1 LLSDIIRRIEKTNVQ
16 SEKLSILRKM
26 QKQKEK
32 KQILAERIEMES
44 GASPAKQPTTMMV
57 SPSNIGSPNLALS
70 QTSGV

>member
-1 LLSDIIRRIEKTNVQ
+1 
-16 SEKLSILRKM
+16 M

-44 GASPAKQPTTMMV
+44 GASPATQPTTMMV

-70 QTSGV
+70 QTSGVQ